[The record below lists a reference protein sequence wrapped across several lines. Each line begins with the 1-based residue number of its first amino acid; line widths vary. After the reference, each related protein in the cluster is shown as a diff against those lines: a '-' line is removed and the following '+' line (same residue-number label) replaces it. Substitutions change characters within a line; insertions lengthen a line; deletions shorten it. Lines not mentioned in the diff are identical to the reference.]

1 MRWDHETTLHA
12 RALLYQHFTERGQS
26 EEAERYR
33 RRAVSYSET
42 YQQN

>member
-1 MRWDHETTLHA
+1 MRWDHETTVDA
-12 RALLYQHFTERGQS
+12 RALPYRHCAERGQS
-26 EEAERYR
+26 EETERHR